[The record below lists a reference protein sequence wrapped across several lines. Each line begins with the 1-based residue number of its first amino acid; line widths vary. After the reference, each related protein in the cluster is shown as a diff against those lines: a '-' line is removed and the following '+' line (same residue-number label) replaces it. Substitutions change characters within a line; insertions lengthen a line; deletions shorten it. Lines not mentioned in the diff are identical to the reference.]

1 MLSDL
6 MNMFYFHQTS
16 YDMVLRPTTLFREPP
31 VVNPL
36 QEYSSHR
43 FYQLC
48 GFWSDQFTEVI
59 DNLLLIPDII
69 VCDRS
74 RCSTSKTL
82 ALFIMLRRWQ
92 KADTWDDVA
101 HEVRRGRVWCINIYR
116 KIFSLLSLHY
126 RRLVQVLDYRRIIP
140 LLADWSDELVYNTGC
155 TPDVIFFTDGKP
167 WKMTRPG
174 RGVTAQALLAAAGGD
189 DINLIQQA
197 YYNGHYG
204 FCGAKVQHVLQ
215 ADGLC
220 YSFTC
225 PLRRHDASVLRS
237 SSMITMLSVLYINN
251 DLARPVKT
259 VTDKA
264 YGRTRHFRPLH
275 TSLEFRMMNRQ
286 EKAAAE
292 EEDRRNKGPRMAVE
306 LSFNNIVRK
315 FTHTDYFASHR
326 ILQQGRSNWPY
337 LRTLWDLQVLF
348 YNLFTCAQGHGNP
361 CNVILGIAPPTVE
374 EYLYSANHNLLIPLP
389 IDVEEDD
396 NFGLENYDNARL
408 YYHIDVDRNENIVND
423 NN

>member
-1 MLSDL
+1 
-6 MNMFYFHQTS
+6 
-16 YDMVLRPTTLFREPP
+16 MVLRPTTLFREPP

-48 GFWSDQFTEVI
+48 GFWPDQFTEVI

-101 HEVRRGRVWCINIYR
+101 HEVQRGRVWCIDIYH
-116 KIFSLLSLHY
+116 KMFSLLSLHY

-189 DINLIQQA
+189 DINLIQRA

-225 PLRRHDASVLRS
+225 PLRRHDA
-237 SSMITMLSVLYINN
+237 
-251 DLARPVKT
+251 
-259 VTDKA
+259 
-264 YGRTRHFRPLH
+264 
-275 TSLEFRMMNRQ
+275 
-286 EKAAAE
+286 
-292 EEDRRNKGPRMAVE
+292 
-306 LSFNNIVRK
+306 
-315 FTHTDYFASHR
+315 
-326 ILQQGRSNWPY
+326 
-337 LRTLWDLQVLF
+337 
-348 YNLFTCAQGHGNP
+348 C
-361 CNVILGIAPPTVE
+361 
-374 EYLYSANHNLLIPLP
+374 
-389 IDVEEDD
+389 
-396 NFGLENYDNARL
+396 
-408 YYHIDVDRNENIVND
+408 
-423 NN
+423 

>member
-1 MLSDL
+1 VIEAAAL
-6 MNMFYFHQTS
+6 
-16 YDMVLRPTTLFREPP
+16 
-31 VVNPL
+31 L
-36 QEYSSHR
+36 Q
-43 FYQLC
+43 
-48 GFWSDQFTEVI
+48 
-59 DNLLLIPDII
+59 
-69 VCDRS
+69 
-74 RCSTSKTL
+74 KL

-101 HEVRRGRVWCINIYR
+101 HEVQRGRVWCINIYR
-116 KIFSLLSLHY
+116 RIFSLLSPHY

-174 RGVTAQALLAAAGGD
+174 RGATAQALLAAVGGD
-189 DINLIQQA
+189 DNNLIQQA

-225 PLRRHDASVLRS
+225 PLRRHDASVLHS
-237 SSMITMLSVLYINN
+237 SSMIPMLSVLYINN
-251 DLARPVKT
+251 DLDRPVKT

-264 YGRTRHFRPLH
+264 YGRTRPFRPLH
-275 TSLEFRMMNRQ
+275 ASLEFCMMNRQ

-292 EEDRRNKGPRMAVE
+292 EEDRRNKGPHMAVE
-306 LSFNNIVRK
+306 LSFNNIVQK

-326 ILQQGRSNWPY
+326 ILQQGRSKWPY

-361 CNVILGIAPPTVE
+361 CNVILGIAPLTVE

-408 YYHIDVDRNENIVND
+408 YYHIDIDCNENIVND
-423 NN
+423 HN